1 MIPFRFTLQSG
12 IPVHEPLAFAAKKA
26 MISGQLRPGDPFPSV
41 RALSKAMKIH
51 PNTAHK
57 VIAQLTAEGLLEVRP
72 GIGTLVLQPPPAT
85 RSERSRLLGRE
96 VEQLT
101 VEAKKLGL
109 TLDDLHA
116 AIRVMFLRRS
126 RAELEPPQSL
136 VLLQL
141 IRVGCGSE

>member
-1 MIPFRFTLQSG
+1 VIPFGFTLQSG
-12 IPVHEPLAFAAKKA
+12 IPVHEQVAFAAKKA
-26 MISGQLRPGDPFPSV
+26 MISGRLRPGDPFPSV

-72 GIGTLVLQPPPAT
+72 GIGTVVLQPPPVR

-116 AIRVMFLRRS
+116 AIDENWHR
-126 RAELEPPQSL
+126 
-136 VLLQL
+136 LQTEEEED
-141 IRVGCGSE
+141 S

>member
-1 MIPFRFTLQSG
+1 MIPFRLTLQSG
-12 IPVHEPLAFAAKKA
+12 VPVHEQVAFAAKKA

-72 GIGTLVLQPPPAT
+72 GIGTVVLQPPAG
-85 RSERSRLLGRE
+85 RRNARARLLGRE

-109 TLDDLHA
+109 TLEDLHA
-116 AIRVMFLRRS
+116 AIDEQWQR
-126 RAELEPPQSL
+126 LEYPEEVES
-136 VLLQL
+136 
-141 IRVGCGSE
+141 

>member
-1 MIPFRFTLQSG
+1 VIPFRVILQSG
-12 IPVHEPLAFAAKKA
+12 VPVHEQVAFAAKKA

-41 RALSKAMKIH
+41 RALSKAAKIN

-72 GIGTLVLQPPPAT
+72 GIGTMVAAPPAGS
-85 RSERSRLLGRE
+85 RSERARLLGRE

-109 TLDDLHA
+109 SLDDVQDAVAEHW
-116 AIRVMFLRRS
+116 RR
-126 RAELEPPQSL
+126 LQSE
-136 VLLQL
+136 VN
-141 IRVGCGSE
+141 S

>member
-12 IPVHEPLAFAAKKA
+12 IPVHEQVAFAAKKA
-26 MISGQLRPGDPFPSV
+26 MISGQLRPGDAFPSV

-85 RSERSRLLGRE
+85 RGERSRLLGRE

-116 AIRVMFLRRS
+116 AIDEHWQR
-126 RAELEPPQSL
+126 
-136 VLLQL
+136 LQA
-141 IRVGCGSE
+141 GEEEES